1 MYETSTILA
10 DKAAQFLTDNPTV
23 TNTDTLLAAFSGIA
37 RRKRLPEDNV
47 FYSVGTGCPMR
58 FDEAVKVM
66 HNGPLLSDHLGAD
79 FVRLHTA
86 CKNWAWTPSSAKLI
100 RLNTSGSCHQNRRI
114 TASRLL
120 REDSQS

>member
-1 MYETSTILA
+1 MYETSIILA
-10 DKAAQFLTDNPTV
+10 DKVGQFLTDSPTI
-23 TNTDTLLAAFSGIA
+23 TNIDILLAEFSGIA
-37 RRKRLPEDNV
+37 LGKRLPAGSV
-47 FYSVGTGCPMR
+47 FDAVDTGCPMR
-58 FDEAVKVM
+58 FEEAVKVM

-79 FVRLHTA
+79 YVRLHTA
-86 CKNWAWTPSSAKLI
+86 CKNCNWTPLSAKLI